1 VSPLPSSSGCG
12 LTQEDEGGCMAIP
25 VKHTARLVLRGFTPD
40 DLEPLHT
47 ILSVPEVLQYFPRT
61 DPWPLDKVQKWMD
74 SQQKHW
80 IEHGFG
86 WFALEHQDTKQLIG
100 WCGLQNLD
108 DTQEVEVLYLLDKAC
123 WGSGLATEAAKWCVE
138 DGFRNHNLDL
148 IVGLAHPDNTA
159 SQRVL
164 EKAGLTFSNQAR
176 YFGMDCLRYTID
188 QQQFQAFY

>member
-1 VSPLPSSSGCG
+1 MV
-12 LTQEDEGGCMAIP
+12 IP

-47 ILSVPEVLQYFPRT
+47 ILRVPGVLQYFPRT

-74 SQQKHW
+74 GQQKHW

-100 WCGLQNLD
+100 WCGLQTL

-123 WGSGLATEAAKWCVE
+123 WGNGLATEAAKWCVE

-188 QQQFQAFY
+188 QQQFQAFYVDESAG